1 MLALEIDNP
10 NIEEILKKSFK
21 TTDEIKSYIYNLVVE
36 DFEDKKL
43 AKTLQQSNKK
53 DFVEKKDIF
62 EALDNI

>member
-43 AKTLQQSNKK
+43 AKILQQSNKK